1 MWPVKWN
8 IVTPVSSV
16 TLNSRQERPERHWHP
31 PYFSPHPPFISGSG
45 CGGERW
51 YWKNWISMHGSY
63 NQWARLNNLKLMVI
77 SVDRIFKAAK
87 STLSRLLLAHLAK
100 RESIRPI
107 SVIWIIIVFVI
118 YFFWMSVCS
127 LVLGCAQIN
136 CRFYSKC
143 VERPNGQ
150 AVCIC
155 NESCNLSL
163 DPVCGSNGRTYIN
176 ECFLRA
182 DACKKRQGIV
192 VLQRGACSE
201 FLFLLYVL

>member
-1 MWPVKWN
+1 
-8 IVTPVSSV
+8 
-16 TLNSRQERPERHWHP
+16 
-31 PYFSPHPPFISGSG
+31 
-45 CGGERW
+45 
-51 YWKNWISMHGSY
+51 
-63 NQWARLNNLKLMVI
+63 MVI
-77 SVDRIFKAAK
+77 RMDRIFKAPK
-87 STLSRLLLAHLAK
+87 STFSRLLLAHLAK
-100 RESIRPI
+100 GESY
-107 SVIWIIIVFVI
+107 II
-118 YFFWMSVCS
+118 YLLSQLYLFWMSVCS

-155 NESCNLSL
+155 NGSCKLSL

-201 FLFLLYVL
+201 FLFLLYVLSCLFFIVMGLALSLLRGHYLPSSFRLDAKSRSWLKWLKQFGHRTASEMYVESDPFWNPLLCDCFTLLFQLL

>member
-1 MWPVKWN
+1 
-8 IVTPVSSV
+8 
-16 TLNSRQERPERHWHP
+16 
-31 PYFSPHPPFISGSG
+31 
-45 CGGERW
+45 
-51 YWKNWISMHGSY
+51 
-63 NQWARLNNLKLMVI
+63 
-77 SVDRIFKAAK
+77 
-87 STLSRLLLAHLAK
+87 
-100 RESIRPI
+100 
-107 SVIWIIIVFVI
+107 
-118 YFFWMSVCS
+118 MSVCS

-201 FLFLLYVL
+201 FLFLLYVLLVLILHRNYEGSICHRRFL